1 MQESVELRDRQ
12 WDSKGASSSQSRVHD
27 EQGLGR
33 VGKKQILKRRF
44 GFLSILGFSCTIL
57 ASWEGALSTFT
68 ISFEDELRSGG
79 PAGTVYSFLVVW
91 LGTFS
96 TFVTLSELVSMAPTS
111 GGQYHWVSMMAPRWC
126 QKYISFLTGWL
137 IVIGWLGAFTST
149 CYLSASEIQGLV
161 VLNHASYVAEPWQAV
176 LLFWAIV
183 AFAVFVNVV
192 ASTMLPKFEGFVL
205 ILHLVGFFAII
216 IPLLYLGEHNP
227 ASEVFGQFANE
238 GGFPTQGLSF
248 MVGMVGNMFAFTGA
262 DAAVHMSEEIHDA
275 ERVVPQSILT
285 SVLINGLLGF
295 GMTLSTLFT
304 MTNSTAALESPTG
317 YPYMQI
323 FCSATKSMGGCT
335 VMSAIVPILV
345 TATAVGSL
353 ASSSRMV
360 WSFARDRGLPGW
372 RFLSKVS
379 LFPPPFLPGASCVNA
394 QAVPQYSILVVT
406 VAAVLLAL
414 IILGS
419 AAVLNDVVSLCVSAL
434 YTSYLFS
441 AFLLMW
447 KRCTGG
453 IREPSDTPSDTIV
466 NTPGAPLSWGPFRIR
481 GALGIV
487 VNGFSIAYLTI
498 GVFFSFWPDEMNPT
512 ASTMNWAV
520 VGTVGTSLIST
531 VYYVLWAQKEY
542 TGPVVEIDRYG

>member
-1 MQESVELRDRQ
+1 MGPPIELRDRNL
-12 WDSKGASSSQSRVHD
+12 DAKAANSSQSHVND

-44 GFLSILGFSCTIL
+44 GFLSILGFSCTVL
-57 ASWEGALSTFT
+57 ASWEGILSTFT
-68 ISFEDELRSGG
+68 VPVNSGG

-96 TFVTLSELVSMAPTS
+96 TFLTLSELVSMAPTS
-111 GGQYHWVSMMAPRWC
+111 GGQYHWVSMMSPRWC
-126 QKYISFLTGWL
+126 QKYLSFLTGWL
-137 IVIGWLGAFTST
+137 IVIGWLGAFAST
-149 CYLSASEIQGLV
+149 CYLSASQILGLV
-161 VLNHASYVAEPWQAV
+161 VLNHSSYTPEPWQTM

-192 ASTMLPKFEGFVL
+192 TSTLLPKFEGLVL
-205 ILHLVGFFAII
+205 ILHVFGFFGII
-216 IPLLYLGEHNP
+216 IPLVYLGDHNP
-227 ASEVFGQFANE
+227 ASEVFGQFAND
-238 GGFPTQGLSF
+238 GGFQTQGLAF
-248 MVGMVGNMFAFTGA
+248 MVGMIGNMFAFTGV

-285 SVLINGLLGF
+285 SVLINGALGF
-295 GMTLSTLFT
+295 GMILSTLFT
-304 MTNSTAALESPTG
+304 MTDATAALASPTG

-323 FCSATKSMGGCT
+323 FCSATKSLGGCT

-353 ASSSRMV
+353 ASSSRMA

-372 RFLSKVS
+372 QVLSR
-379 LFPPPFLPGASCVNA
+379 VNA
-394 QAVPQYSILVVT
+394 QAVPQWSILVVT
-406 VAAVLLAL
+406 SAAVLLAL

-434 YTSYLFS
+434 YSSYLIS

-447 KRCTGG
+447 QRLTGG
-453 IREPSDTPSDTIV
+453 IREPSDTPADTVV
-466 NTPGAPLSWGPFRIR
+466 NTAGAPLAWGPFRMR
-481 GALGIV
+481 GILGV
-487 VNGFSIAYLTI
+487 LVNAFTIAYLAV

-531 VYYVLWAQKEY
+531 VYYVIWARKEY
-542 TGPVVEIDRYG
+542 TGPVVEINRD

>member
-1 MQESVELRDRQ
+1 MQQSVELRDRQ
-12 WDSKGASSSQSRVHD
+12 WNSKAANSSHSQLPD
-27 EQGLGR
+27 DQGLGR

-44 GFLSILGFSCTIL
+44 GFLSILGFSCTVL
-57 ASWEGALSTFT
+57 ASWEGILSTFT
-68 ISFEDELRSGG
+68 VPFEDGG

-96 TFVTLSELVSMAPTS
+96 TFLTLSELVSMAPTS
-111 GGQYHWVSMMAPRWC
+111 GGQYHWVSMMSPRWC
-126 QKYISFLTGWL
+126 QKYLSFLTGWL
-137 IVIGWLGAFTST
+137 IVIGWLGAFAST
-149 CYLSASEIQGLV
+149 CYLSASQIQGLV
-161 VLNHASYVAEPWQAV
+161 VLNDASYTPQPYQTL

-192 ASTMLPKFEGFVL
+192 TSTMLPKFEGLVL
-205 ILHLVGFFAII
+205 ILHVFGFFAIV
-216 IPLLYLGEHNP
+216 IPMVYLGDHNP
-227 ASEVFGQFANE
+227 ASVVFGEFANE
-238 GGFPTQGLSF
+238 GGFPTQGLAF
-248 MVGMVGNMFAFTGA
+248 MVGMIGNMFAFTGV
-262 DAAVHMSEEIHDA
+262 DAAVHMSEEIHNA

-295 GMTLSTLFT
+295 AMILATLFT
-304 MTNSTAALESPTG
+304 MTDADAALASPTG

-323 FCSATKSMGGCT
+323 FCSSTNSLGGCT

-353 ASSSRMV
+353 ASSSRMA

-372 RFLSKVS
+372 RLLSR
-379 LFPPPFLPGASCVNA
+379 VNA

-406 VAAVLLAL
+406 IAAVLLAL

-419 AAVLNDVVSLCVSAL
+419 AAVLNDVISLCVSAL
-434 YTSYLFS
+434 YASYLIS

-447 KRCTGG
+447 RRCTGG
-453 IREPSDTPSDTIV
+453 IRDSSDTPIDSVV
-466 NTPGAPLSWGPFRIR
+466 NTAGAPLAWGPFRLR
-481 GALGIV
+481 GVLGIS
-487 VNGFSIAYLTI
+487 VNAFTVAYLTV

-520 VGTVGTSLIST
+520 VGTAGTSLVST
-531 VYYVLWAQKEY
+531 VYYILWARKEY
-542 TGPVVEIDRYG
+542 TGPVVEIDRD